1 MPYLYLN
8 IKKLFTN
15 NELSFYNSTNNNK
28 QYIYYK
34 IKDCDFCEKFSYK
47 TSGTCSKLINFSL
60 DENNTIH
67 NVEFI
72 GGCNGNLQGISKLI
86 EGQSAQNVIDKCQ
99 GIHCGMRPTSCPDQ
113 LSRALSE
120 AIQK

>member
-1 MPYLYLN
+1 M
-8 IKKLFTN
+8 K
-15 NELSFYNSTNNNK
+15 
-28 QYIYYK
+28 
-34 IKDCDFCEKFSYK
+34 KFSYT

-60 DENNTIH
+60 DENNIIH
-67 NVEFI
+67 DVEFI

-99 GIHCGMRPTSCPDQ
+99 GIHCGMVATSCPDQ
-113 LSRALSE
+113 FWALSE

>member
-1 MPYLYLN
+1 M
-8 IKKLFTN
+8 K
-15 NELSFYNSTNNNK
+15 
-28 QYIYYK
+28 
-34 IKDCDFCEKFSYK
+34 KFSYT

-60 DENNTIH
+60 DENNIIH
-67 NVEFI
+67 DVEFI

-113 LSRALSE
+113 LYRALSE

>member
-1 MPYLYLN
+1 M
-8 IKKLFTN
+8 K
-15 NELSFYNSTNNNK
+15 
-28 QYIYYK
+28 
-34 IKDCDFCEKFSYK
+34 KFSYT

-60 DENNTIH
+60 DENNIIH
-67 NVEFI
+67 DVEFI

-99 GIHCGMRPTSCPDQ
+99 GIHCCMRPTSCPDQ

>member
-1 MPYLYLN
+1 M
-8 IKKLFTN
+8 K
-15 NELSFYNSTNNNK
+15 
-28 QYIYYK
+28 
-34 IKDCDFCEKFSYK
+34 KFSYT

-60 DENNTIH
+60 DENNIIH
-67 NVEFI
+67 DVEFI

-99 GIHCGMRPTSCPDQ
+99 GIHCVMSPTSCPDQ